1 MRRNV
6 SLNVIMSGLVSC
18 KKAIRS
24 VMRFF
29 KPVMLW
35 CAILRFLIVC
45 GAQCCE
51 CGACCCVA
59 KNASVIVLVC
69 ELICG
74 GLKWHVSQSVG

>member
-29 KPVMLW
+29 KPLKLW
-35 CAILRFLIVC
+35 CAIVRFVIAS
-45 GAQCCE
+45 GARCCE
-51 CGACCCVA
+51 CGTCCCVA
-59 KNASVIVLVC
+59 KFAAVRVLVC
-69 ELICG
+69 GLICG
-74 GLKWHVSQSVG
+74 GLKCHVSQPMG